1 MALPV
6 IERIALEIMNRL
18 ETLIDDGY
26 SFTRPDREGTNI
38 SPVDKSIVLRQQP
51 SQPNMLLSH
60 EGNPPAMAFNVV
72 FMCVCNVR
80 NVFGDEAAYDSACNR
95 AAAEIIAAIANPT
108 ISPSTWYTFDGN
120 AVNAQIGA
128 NSPYIASDGA
138 RSGVIVPILITYR
151 VSETDHTEA
160 RT

>member
-6 IERIALEIMNRL
+6 IERIAIEIISRL

-26 SFTRPDREGTNI
+26 SVVRPDREGTNI
-38 SPVDKSIVLRQQP
+38 SPVDRSIVVRQLP

-60 EGNPPAMAFNVV
+60 AGNPPAMAFNVV

-80 NVFGDEAAYDSACNR
+80 NTLDDEPAYDTACNR
-95 AAAEIIAAIANPT
+95 AASEIIAAIANPEV
-108 ISPSTWYTFDGN
+108 SPSTWYTFDGN
-120 AVNAQIGA
+120 AINAQIGA
-128 NSPYIASDGA
+128 NTPYISSDGSRA
-138 RSGVIVPILITYR
+138 GVIVPILITYR

-160 RT
+160 RA